1 MFAPESTSI
10 ANANYANFAGQ
21 VVDATQSNITAVGN
35 LVNLTIADS
44 NVSNPITQFVPTS
57 NVIGTSTFS
66 NNMIRI
72 DNFTDLGNSNSVQSV
87 AFVKSRGNST
97 TPVAAANNDIIMRL
111 NSYVYNGNT
120 YPKAVMVETLA
131 PSAANANLKLA
142 NTAWTAGSFRV
153 FTGNPNGN
161 VANANSNSNQNQLLF
176 NQNGTLVLV
185 QGSPPNVA
193 FAAGFNMINYGVTAN
208 SAGIGG
214 IQLTQR
220 ARGNRDAT
228 SAVQNGDQLGALA
241 WQGYNGNAYF
251 GLRFAQVSA
260 NVNTAHGAIANGSSI
275 PTDLNFVTCSNTT
288 SFTTTL
294 SGNGSASFPGNV
306 TTNGNVNVNGNLVVV
321 APGGG
326 PTTLFLGGD
335 KTTNSSFNMFDAQF
349 SVTMSNVDT
358 TTGFSPFRFQQYAP
372 TSNQFGPMFFYRA
385 RGNDFFS
392 SAPVVAND
400 KIMSLAF
407 IVNSNNTTVSVGAFD
422 STVTYNDNAGN
433 VGMRLDLNATGT
445 GTDGYANGLINL
457 NASITTSNNFIANTV
472 SVGTGSNNITL
483 NGTTG
488 YITYNR
494 TFGSFTSNA
503 TQTSA
508 GANTV
513 NYMTLNNTEDSNG
526 VSIVSNS
533 QITIARTG
541 TYDIQFS
548 AELAHDTNQTANVEI
563 WLTKN
568 GNAVANTNTILT
580 LTKDEKAIAAW
591 DWLVNANTANDYF
604 QIAWAS
610 SDTNVEIIATDA
622 ANTIANVAAP
632 SVIVTVVPVGA

>member
-1 MFAPESTSI
+1 
-10 ANANYANFAGQ
+10 
-21 VVDATQSNITAVGN
+21 
-35 LVNLTIADS
+35 
-44 NVSNPITQFVPTS
+44 
-57 NVIGTSTFS
+57 
-66 NNMIRI
+66 MIRI
-72 DNFTDLGNSNSVQSV
+72 DNFSDLGNSNGVQSV
-87 AFVKSRGNST
+87 SFVKSRGNST
-97 TPVAAANNDIIMRL
+97 TPVAAANNDIIMRF

-120 YPKAVMVETLA
+120 YPKAVMVDTVA
-131 PSAANANLKLA
+131 PVAANSTLTLA
-142 NTAWTAGSFRV
+142 NTAWTGGQFRV
-153 FTGNPNGN
+153 STGNPNGN
-161 VANANSNSNQNQLLF
+161 VANANANSNQNLLLF
-176 NQNGTLVLV
+176 NQNGTLILA
-185 QGSPPNVA
+185 QGSPANSA
-193 FAAGFNMINYGVTAN
+193 FTIPLLNMISYGVAAN

-241 WQGYNGNAYF
+241 WQGYNGNAFF
-251 GLRFAQVSA
+251 GIAGRFAQVSA

-288 SFTTTL
+288 NFTTTL
-294 SGNGSASFPGNV
+294 YGNGSASFPGNINV
-306 TTNGNVNVNGNLVVV
+306 TGTATLDNINTGNIISGNIN
-321 APGGG
+321 A
-326 PTTLFLGGD
+326 FQ
-335 KTTNSSFNMFDAQF
+335 SSI
-349 SVTMSNVDT
+349 S
-358 TTGFSPFRFQQYAP
+358 
-372 TSNQFGPMFFYRA
+372 
-385 RGNDFFS
+385 
-392 SAPVVAND
+392 
-400 KIMSLAF
+400 
-407 IVNSNNTTVSVGAFD
+407 
-422 STVTYNDNAGN
+422 AGN
-433 VGMRLDLNATGT
+433 VFSITLDNNSTQGILQTTYNNANIQTGTWTSWRQRGTQASPLPVGVGDEISKFSSVVYADSGNTYYLAAEQAATVISNDLAGNVDASFRTRVYGNGSAFNIMAPKLTVADTNDFGANATI
-445 GTDGYANGLINL
+445 YANG
-457 NASITTSNNFIANTV
+457 
-472 SVGTGSNNITL
+472 
-483 NGTTG
+483 
-488 YITYNR
+488 YIDTIGRLEYLR

-541 TYDIQFS
+541 RYDIQFS
-548 AELAHDTNQTANVEI
+548 AELVHDTNQTANVEI

-568 GNAVANTNTILT
+568 GNAVANTNTIVT

-632 SVIVTVVPVGA
+632 SLIVTVVPVGA